1 LLQFA
6 GGFSILIIVAHRKI
20 LLLGVFSCFYLA
32 VSAQEGVDYTL
43 VKPKKFE
50 NRVLASET
58 SNDGKKIKKFRR
70 FVKNTITHYNYYFN
84 ANEKI
89 KMILARAKASFR
101 DDYTRLLPF
110 YNYSLDAMTT
120 QKRELD
126 SVIYK
131 CTMGIL
137 IHDTRDDW
145 MDNLYLLIGKTYYLK
160 KDFDSAF
167 ITFQF
172 LNWAFAP
179 KDKDGNDQP
188 IGSNYNRDEGTNADK
203 VATKEDRNTLQKVL
217 SLPPSR
223 NEALIWKIRTYIAK
237 DQFPQ
242 ASGLIEI
249 LLHDPLFPPRLQPNL
264 QEVRALWF
272 YKQNIYDSAAIY
284 LEKALPAA
292 ENREEVARWEYLI
305 AQLYEK
311 TNNSYLAKTFYE
323 KTVIHTYNPILEIY
337 ARLNAI
343 RQNKEGG
350 EDYIARNIEALVKMA
365 HRDRYESY
373 RDIIYYTAAQMELER
388 NNKPGAVSFLRL
400 CIRYSIGSTNNQR
413 NKAFLQLA
421 NLSFEAKDYR
431 GAKNF
436 YDSLNLSAS
445 DMTTLGDISW
455 LPDRKAALAIIV
467 KQLQVINRQDSLQRI
482 AALPPAQRDALIKK
496 LVRALRRQQGLRD
509 EADSNFSNSPFNNN
523 PNAVPDLFATGGS
536 GADWYFDNQALKA
549 KGYSDFKTKWG
560 NRPNVDNWQVATLA
574 RNSLGG
580 SRSGGRNA
588 PDLSDSAARTA
599 TITPAIDFKSLL
611 ANLPLTP
618 DKMKKSMDSIEGAFF
633 TLGRT
638 YQDGIPDYLYAI
650 NAYDSL
656 LEKFPDTRRRE
667 ETLFNLYYCYKKLG
681 DEENARRILELMG
694 QKYPT
699 GAFTARLVNPDSAAG
714 AAGSLKAN
722 ATHQYEK
729 VYTDF
734 IEGRFDEAVEE
745 KRIAD
750 SLYGDKYWTPQLLY
764 IESVYFIRSRQDAQ
778 ARSVLTGITTKWPKT
793 PMAAKA
799 ANMLDV
805 LGRRRQIEDYLT
817 RLQVTRAK
825 DDDTV
830 AAQPD
835 TAAQGA
841 ANRRPR
847 LVRNDSNML
856 VKEDT
861 SQFAR
866 AKLREQA
873 LAGAPGKK
881 PTVAGIGPDKL
892 KADPASLNT
901 IRMDADQLASL
912 HRLQDSLQNAM
923 LKARSDS
930 LQTALLKHKADS
942 IDAAVK
948 KLQADTAQLAAKLR
962 TLNSVFSLTPD
973 QTHSV
978 IMVLDKVDP
987 VYVSEAGNAF
997 NRFNIETFYSKSLTT
1012 ENASL
1017 SDSLKLMIVSKF
1029 GNANDALDYLKNVKA
1044 LAPRAI
1050 VPWLPAGKYT
1060 FLIISTSNLGLLL
1073 SNKDMPAYRQ
1083 FVQAAYPNGF

>member
-1 LLQFA
+1 MA
-6 GGFSILIIVAHRKI
+6 YRKI
-20 LLLGVFSCFYLA
+20 LLLGVFSFLFLA
-32 VSAQEGVDYTL
+32 VSAQDGVDYSL

-50 NRVLASET
+50 NRTLAAET
-58 SNDGKKIKKFRR
+58 SNDGKKIKKVRR
-70 FVKNTITHYNYYFN
+70 FIQNTVTHYNYYFN
-84 ANEKI
+84 ANEKL
-89 KMILARAKASFR
+89 KMILARARASFR

-110 YNYSLDAMTT
+110 YNYSLDATNA

-145 MDNLYLLIGKTYYLK
+145 MDNLYLLIGRSYYLK

-179 KDKDGNDQP
+179 KDKNGNDQP
-188 IGSNYNRDEGTNADK
+188 IGSNYNRDEGTSADK
-203 VATKEDRNTLQKVL
+203 VATKEHPNLVQKLL

-223 NEALIWKIRTYIAK
+223 NESLIWQIRTYIAK
-237 DQFPQ
+237 DQYPQ

-249 LLHDPLFPPRLQPNL
+249 LLHDPQFPPRLGPSL

-272 YKQNIYDSAAIY
+272 YKQNIDDSAAIY

-292 ENREEVARWEYLI
+292 ESREEVARWEYLI
-305 AQLYEK
+305 AQLYERSD
-311 TNNSYLAKTFYE
+311 NSYMAKTYYE
-323 KTVIHTYNPILEIY
+323 KTVTHTYNPVLEIY

-350 EDYIARNIEALVKMA
+350 EGYIARNIDALVKMA
-365 HRDRYESY
+365 HRDRYEAY
-373 RDIIYYTAAQMELER
+373 RDIIYYTAAQMELQR
-388 NNKPGAVSFLRL
+388 NNKPGAVSFLRQS
-400 CIRYSIGSTNNQR
+400 IRYSIGSANNQR

-421 NLSFEAKDYR
+421 NLSFEEKDYR
-431 GAKNF
+431 SAKNF

-445 DMTTLGDISW
+445 DMSTLGDISW

-467 KQLQVINRQDSLQRI
+467 RQSQVIDRQDSLQRI
-482 AALPPAQRDALIKK
+482 AAMPPAQRDALIKK
-496 LVRALRRQQGLRD
+496 LVRTLRRQQGLRD
-509 EADSNFSNSPFNNN
+509 EADSNLSNSPLGNNASTL
-523 PNAVPDLFATGGS
+523 PNLFSTGGS

-560 NRPNVDNWQVATLA
+560 SRPNVDNWQVSSLVRNTLP
-574 RNSLGG
+574 
-580 SRSGGRNA
+580 SRSGGRNT
-588 PDLSDSAARTA
+588 PDLSDSAAR
-599 TITPAIDFKSLL
+599 ITTMGSSIDFKSLL
-611 ANLPLTP
+611 ANLPSTP
-618 DKMKKSMDSIEGAFF
+618 DKMKRSMDSIEGALF

-638 YQDGIPDYLYAI
+638 YQDGIPDYVYAI

-656 LEKFPDTRRRE
+656 LEKFPETRRRE

-681 DEENARRILELMG
+681 DEENARRILGLMG
-694 QKYPT
+694 QKYP
-699 GAFTARLVNPDSAAG
+699 GSVFTARLHNPDSAAG
-714 AAGSLKAN
+714 GEGSEKAN
-722 ATHQYEK
+722 ATHQYENI
-729 VYTDF
+729 YTAF
-734 IEGRFDEAVEE
+734 IEGRFDEAVAA
-745 KRIAD
+745 KKVAD

-778 ARSVLTGITTKWPKT
+778 AKTVLTGITTKWPRT

-799 ANMLDV
+799 ATMLDV
-805 LGRRRQIEDYLT
+805 LNRRRQIEDYLT

-825 DDDTV
+825 DDDLV

-835 TAAQGA
+835 TAAQGVV
-841 ANRRPR
+841 NRRPR
-847 LVRNDSNML
+847 LVRNDSNLL

-861 SQFAR
+861 SQLAR
-866 AKLREQA
+866 AKIHLP
-873 LAGAPGKK
+873 APGVQGNK
-881 PTVAGIGPDKL
+881 PAITRPGADKL
-892 KADPASLNT
+892 KADTASLNKIT
-901 IRMDADQLASL
+901 MDAGQLASL

-923 LKARSDS
+923 LKARADS

-948 KLQADTAQLAAKLR
+948 KLQADSTRLAAKLR
-962 TLNSVFSLTPD
+962 SLNSVFSLTPD
-973 QTHSV
+973 QPHSV

-997 NRFNIETFYSKSLTT
+997 NRFNTETFYSKSLTT

-1017 SDSLKLMIVSKF
+1017 SDSLKLVIISKF
-1029 GNANDALDYLKNVKA
+1029 GNSNDALEYLKNIKA
-1044 LAPRAI
+1044 LAPREI
-1050 VPWLPAGKYT
+1050 IPWLPAGKYT
-1060 FLIISTSNLGLLL
+1060 FLIISNANLDLLL
-1073 SNKDMPAYRQ
+1073 SNKDMPAYRK
-1083 FVQAAYPNGF
+1083 FLSAADPSTF